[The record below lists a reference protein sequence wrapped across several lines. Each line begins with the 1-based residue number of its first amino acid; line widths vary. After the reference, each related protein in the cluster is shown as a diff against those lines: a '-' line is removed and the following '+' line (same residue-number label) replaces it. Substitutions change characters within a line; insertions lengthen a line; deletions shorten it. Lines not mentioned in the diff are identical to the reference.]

1 MSGASVSDLDVGPM
15 LPATQTFR
23 GALSAAAR
31 AIRAPARAI
40 SCAWAS
46 SPYSF
51 WEIRFAL
58 KVLVS
63 MISVPAAM

>member
-1 MSGASVSDLDVGPM
+1 MSGASVKDLEVGPM

-40 SCAWAS
+40 SRAWLS
-46 SPYSF
+46 SPYSV
-51 WEIRFAL
+51 WEMRLAL

-63 MISVPAAM
+63 MMSAPASI